1 MLHVRAFLSKI
12 ATLYSRQDSM
22 DAVYV
27 FLIEWD
33 IPIYFLGTIGL
44 LLSAIQF
51 VRAQSIL
58 RRAMF
63 SLEME
68 TGREIRTNALLVLLV
83 CIGVMGAVGYVN
95 LQIAPTLP
103 ASLLEP
109 PTPTPDIFSAPLS
122 SPTPLGGV
130 SEPNGTV
137 RPRVTPDL
145 VATATLPADVLE
157 VLDAQ
162 DSPAVSTI
170 APDRAS
176 GAFIPEGGGCNP
188 AVNISLPRPD
198 STVFGTIEFV
208 GTASD
213 DNFGAYLLEL
223 NGAGTGGDW
232 IDILGGRVFD
242 RVENDVLGAIN
253 LSTLQNGPYE
263 ARLTLFDLSGDTS
276 GQCNILFQVNN
287 E

>member
-1 MLHVRAFLSKI
+1 
-12 ATLYSRQDSM
+12 M

-27 FLIEWD
+27 FFIEWD

-68 TGREIRTNALLVLLV
+68 TGREIRTNASLVVFV
-83 CIGVMGAVGYVN
+83 CVVAMGVVGYVN
-95 LQIAPTLP
+95 VQIAPTLP
-103 ASLLEP
+103 AELLDA
-109 PTPTPDIFSAPLS
+109 PTPTPDIFSTPLA
-122 SPTPLGGV
+122 SPTSLGGAR
-130 SEPNGTV
+130 EPEGTQ

-145 VATATLPADVLE
+145 VATATLPAGVLDVLDTQ
-157 VLDAQ
+157 VT
-162 DSPAVSTI
+162 PVVSTI
-170 APDRAS
+170 SPDRTS
-176 GAFIPEGGGCNP
+176 GGFIPEGGGCNP
-188 AVNISLPRPD
+188 AVNISEPRPD

-213 DNFGAYLLEL
+213 DSFGAYLLEL
-223 NGAGTGGDW
+223 SGAGTGGGW
-232 IDILGGRVFD
+232 VDILGGRVFD

-263 ARLTLFDLSGDTS
+263 ARLTLFDLSGDVS
-276 GQCNILFQVNN
+276 GRCNILFQINN